1 RTRRGWALDHQVG
14 HRGGHDQ
21 VMRLDGHVLGID
33 RVESAP
39 DPDLVPGRRAAGA
52 LPVGVVAA
60 PDVDTALQRY
70 HLVVD
75 TGLHVH
81 VAPSGLPRPQ
91 DGVRDG
97 LARRRVGQAA
107 GHAVAA
113 GRSHEDAAVDVAV
126 DAVAV
131 VVLVVAVGHIGLR
144 RRLAGAPAGGAV
156 AGAGA
161 HAGIERRLDGAGLRG
176 AHVGGIAVAEAA
188 QRGALVERAGAHHQ
202 GLAAVAA
209 RARDGRA
216 VARAELATERVG
228 QAQIAR
234 GRRALAVAL
243 AGCAEAGR

>member
-1 RTRRGWALDHQVG
+1 
-14 HRGGHDQ
+14 
-21 VMRLDGHVLGID
+21 
-33 RVESAP
+33 
-39 DPDLVPGRRAAGA
+39 
-52 LPVGVVAA
+52 
-60 PDVDTALQRY
+60 
-70 HLVVD
+70 VVD

-81 VAPSGLPRPQ
+81 VAPAGLHRRQ

-97 LARRRVGQAA
+97 LARRHVGQAA

-131 VVLVVAVGHIGLR
+131 VVLIVAVGHIGLR

-188 QRGALVERAGAHHQ
+188 QRGALVERAGAHDQ

-243 AGCAEAGR
+243 AGCAEAGRVGHAHVADHARIDGAGDTEAAPAHRAASGRADPRAHAARAGEDADVGCAVRLVV